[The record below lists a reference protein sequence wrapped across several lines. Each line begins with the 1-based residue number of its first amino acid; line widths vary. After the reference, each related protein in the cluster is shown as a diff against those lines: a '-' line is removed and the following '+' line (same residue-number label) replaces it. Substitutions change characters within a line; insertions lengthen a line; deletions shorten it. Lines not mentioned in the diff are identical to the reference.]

1 MKIST
6 SILNM
11 EKDLKHL
18 EELNNSSTDYIH
30 LDIMDGKFVDNV
42 SDMYDFIKN
51 NKVDIPLDIH
61 LMVEDVEEYIEKYSN
76 LNPEYMTFH
85 IEVGN
90 TLFFI
95 NKIKNKNIK
104 VGLSISPNTDNSE
117 LIPFLK
123 DIDMVLI
130 MSVEPGRGG
139 QKFLESTYKK
149 LDELNKLKE
158 NNSFLIEV
166 DGGINLENS
175 KTINADIIVVGSYI
189 TKSENMQ
196 YKINT
201 LK

>member
-11 EKDLKHL
+11 EKDLNHL

-42 SDMYDFIKN
+42 SDMYDFIKD
-51 NKVDIPLDIH
+51 NKINKPLDIH
-61 LMVEDVEEYIEKYSN
+61 LMVEDVNEYIEKYSN

-90 TLFFI
+90 TLSLI
-95 NKIKNKNIK
+95 NKIKSKNIK
-104 VGLSISPNTDNSE
+104 VGLSISPNTDISE

-123 DIDMVLI
+123 YIDMVLI
-130 MSVEPGRGG
+130 MSVEPGKGG
-139 QKFLESTYKK
+139 QKFLNTTYQKLEQINEIKK
-149 LDELNKLKE
+149 EY
-158 NNSFLIEV
+158 SFIIEV
-166 DGGINLENS
+166 DGGINNENS
-175 KTINADIIVVGSYI
+175 KTINADMIVVGSYI
-189 TKSENMQ
+189 TKSLSMQ
-196 YKINT
+196 DAINT